1 MVISVRKL
9 EDMIEGWLKPIPH
22 LPSTWR
28 KWIAEN
34 IWWITAIGVVIS
46 AIAIFTLLSTMFAA
60 TTIFTVNYNVWN
72 GYSPF
77 EHNGWWMFSSVI
89 SLLFMAIVTIITASA
104 IKPLKNMKNKGWDLL
119 FLVFIVKIVAEIV
132 NLLISL
138 NIFLF
143 LSSLIGVAIGVV
155 IGAYLLFEIRSYF
168 NHVVATHKS

>member
-9 EDMIEGWLKPIPH
+9 ENKIEGWLKPIPH

-28 KWIAEN
+28 KWVADN
-34 IWWITAIGVVIS
+34 IWWIMIVSVVMS
-46 AIAIFTLLSTMFAA
+46 AI
-60 TTIFTVNYNVWN
+60 TIFTINSNLWHSYD
-72 GYSPF
+72 PF
-77 EHNGWWMFSSVI
+77 AHTGWWMFSSTI
-89 SLLFMAIVTIITASA
+89 SLLFMAVVTIISASA
-104 IKPLKNMKNKGWDLL
+104 IKPLKNMKKKGWDLL

-143 LSSLIGVAIGVV
+143 LSSLVGIAIGAA

-168 NHVVATHKS
+168 NHVIAAHKS